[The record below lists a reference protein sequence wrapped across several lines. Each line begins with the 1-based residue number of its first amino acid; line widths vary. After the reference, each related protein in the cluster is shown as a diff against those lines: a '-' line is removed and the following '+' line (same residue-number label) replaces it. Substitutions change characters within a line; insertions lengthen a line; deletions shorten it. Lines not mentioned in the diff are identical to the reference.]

1 MGSRRINNKSLFKW
15 SRESIFKNL
24 FYDDDIR
31 KVKRMK
37 QKDISEGENQEILL
51 ADWEKEGSKESV
63 DLEGCDFINNNK
75 TETNKK
81 N

>member
-1 MGSRRINNKSLFKW
+1 
-15 SRESIFKNL
+15 
-24 FYDDDIR
+24 
-31 KVKRMK
+31 MK